1 MYYPSTLEI
10 PTQVKLLTR
19 DVSQQQLPCLHFA
32 LQAEAAAE
40 PRNDVIDDDDFEIDE
55 GTAHELPTATADPS
69 QDIPLTEV
77 C

>member
-1 MYYPSTLEI
+1 MSAAELRRRSVIAAQRPLEE
-10 PTQVKLLTR
+10 PRLEA
-19 DVSQQQLPCLHFA
+19 A
-32 LQAEAAAE
+32 LQAEAVAE

-55 GTAHELPTATADPS
+55 GTADELPTATADPS